1 MSAEFDDTPL
11 SERPLARGQ
20 EVQYQMRGCGLIEE
34 GIVIDAGYH
43 VILVTSPEKGV
54 HRFMFYD
61 EIIRVKGGR

>member
-1 MSAEFDDTPL
+1 MSAEYDDTPL

-20 EVQYQMRGCGLIEE
+20 EVQYQMRGYGLIVE

-54 HRFMFYD
+54 HRFIFYD